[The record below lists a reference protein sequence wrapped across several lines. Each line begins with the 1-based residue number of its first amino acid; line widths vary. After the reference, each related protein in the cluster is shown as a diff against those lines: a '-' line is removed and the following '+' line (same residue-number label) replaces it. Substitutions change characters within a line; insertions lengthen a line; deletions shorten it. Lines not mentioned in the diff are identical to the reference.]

1 MEEES
6 RHIVPNSVMLG
17 EVRKMIA
24 EGHQV
29 TIKVKGVSMLP
40 FIVGD
45 RDSVLLVKP
54 TDFGVGDI
62 VLAEIGKGKYVLHRV
77 RAIQDF
83 HITLMGDGNL
93 RGTEQCLRENV
104 AGKVVKIIRRGKE
117 VDPCS
122 HREKFYVRLWLS
134 LLPVRRWLLAI
145 YRRQPACLKS

>member
-1 MEEES
+1 M
-6 RHIVPNSVMLG
+6 PNSVMLG

-40 FIVGD
+40 FIVGE
-45 RDSVLLVKP
+45 RDSVVLSQP
-54 TDFGVGDI
+54 TDLSGGDI
-62 VLAEIGKGKYVLHRV
+62 VLAEIGEGKYVLHRV

-117 VDPCS
+117 VDPNCR
-122 HREKFYVRLWLS
+122 REKFYVRLWLS
-134 LLPVRRWLLAI
+134 LLPIRRWLLAI
-145 YRRQPACLKS
+145 YRRLPACLR